1 MEIRPLA
8 DGLFALSHTGF
19 SPALNRAAR
28 SIPGM
33 RQQGRDWVGYP
44 DAVEATTS
52 LLLAQKLRFDAGKGP
67 EVLAR
72 AKLLGEPLVP
82 LAEKGLRSYQLEGVK
97 FLINR
102 GRSGALLAD
111 SPGLGKTAQ
120 AIIAARGLNSPTVIV
135 CPSFARGVWRR
146 ELGKWWPKLH
156 VDKVFFP
163 EGVKKIAPLINRA
176 LTSIIVIHYD
186 ILYAWL
192 EKILDWGPRIVIFDE
207 GHILSSEKSRRSA
220 ACRELARAS
229 QHRWVLTGT
238 PMLNR
243 PKDLWGLMQTLS
255 PNRFGAED
263 KFFPYALRYCA
274 AHKVEIEAIQKT
286 VWDFSGIS
294 HESELR
300 ARLSWLMLRRQLSD
314 PEVALDLP
322 PKTRNVV
329 WLEGSKKQKA
339 FSLTNKRELRA
350 ALDSAADAK
359 LPTVIETLINDGWET
374 PRVVFC
380 WRKSVVSA
388 VAESYRAAGAP
399 SVETITGDVLPK
411 ERERRIARCRSGILV
426 VTIDSCGVAIDLSHA
441 PYADFVEF
449 VHEPWKFIQAEA
461 RVHRFGQQSKTVV
474 RYFAQSGSADELIID
489 NVVNKLEA
497 IGAIVG
503 SSDEEKSLQKKLS
516 GEGFSEEDILKDIFA
531 GVEI

>member
-1 MEIRPLA
+1 MEIRPLS
-8 DGLFALSHTGF
+8 DGLFALSHPGF

-33 RQQGRDWVGYP
+33 RQQGRMWIGYP
-44 DAVEATTS
+44 DAVEATAS
-52 LLLAQKLRFDAGKGP
+52 LLLAQKLRFDLQKGP
-67 EVLAR
+67 ADVFPKFKAIIDP
-72 AKLLGEPLVP
+72 PLIP
-82 LAEKGLRSYQLEGVK
+82 IAEKDLRGYQLEGVK

-102 GRSGALLAD
+102 GKTGALLGD

-120 AIIAARGLNSPTVIV
+120 GIVAARALNSPTVVV

-146 ELGKWWPKLH
+146 ELGKWWPKLKP
-156 VDKVFFP
+156 DEIFFP
-163 EGVKKIAPLINRA
+163 EGVKK
-176 LTSIIVIHYD
+176 TSIVESTIKLVVIHYD

-192 EKILDWGPRIVIFDE
+192 EKILDWGPRVVIFDE

-229 QHRWVLTGT
+229 EYRWVLTGT

-243 PKDLWGLMQTLS
+243 PKDLWGLLQTIS
-255 PNRFGAED
+255 PGRFGRD
-263 KFFPYALRYCA
+263 DQFFAYALRHCA
-274 AHKVEIEAIQKT
+274 AHKIEIEAIQKT

-294 HESELR
+294 HEDELR
-300 ARLSWLMLRRQLSD
+300 TRLSWLMLRRQLSD

-322 PKTRNVV
+322 PKTRNIV
-329 WLEGSKKQKA
+329 WLEGNKKQKS
-339 FSLTNKRELRA
+339 FSLTNRRELRA

-359 LPTVIETLINDGWET
+359 LPTVIETLINDGWDS

-399 SVETITGDVLPK
+399 SVEVITGDVLPK
-411 ERERRIARCRSGILV
+411 ERERRIAKAREGILV

-461 RVHRFGQQSKTVV
+461 RVHRFGQQSMTVV

-489 NVVNKLEA
+489 NVVSKLEA

-531 GVEI
+531 GVET